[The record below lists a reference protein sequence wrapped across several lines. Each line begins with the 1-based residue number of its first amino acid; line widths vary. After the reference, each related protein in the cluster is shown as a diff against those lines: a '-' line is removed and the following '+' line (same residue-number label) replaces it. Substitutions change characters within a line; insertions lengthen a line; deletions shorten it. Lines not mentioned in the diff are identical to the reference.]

1 MRNGR
6 RAAAALA
13 VTALALIGPAGAQA
27 AESFYGVTASNRLVT
42 FNSDTPGAIRSGV
55 PITGL
60 ADSDTGIQGI
70 DVRPAD
76 GALYG
81 VGSAG
86 ILYRIDPATGVSTQ
100 IGLGFGL
107 SGRSFGVDFNP
118 VADRLRVVSDSGQN
132 LRVNPLTGGA
142 TTDRALAYAAG
153 DRNAGKAPSVVGA
166 AYTNNAG
173 DPRAVRA
180 RLRARRAGA
189 AVAAQR
195 RRAAHARG
203 ARLRCRGARGLR
215 HRRQR
220 QPRLGRLQA
229 RGQDRRGPVRA
240 EHEHRAGVPLRAPQR
255 RGHLHG

>member
-6 RAAAALA
+6 RGAAALA

-132 LRVNPLTGGA
+132 LRVNPITGGA

-166 AYTNNAG
+166 AYTNSTAG
-173 DPRAVRA
+173 RPPRSCSGSTPRATRWCCSRRPTTACCTRAGRSASMPWRPRASTSPPATTEPGPPSSARA
-180 RLRARRAGA
+180 RPTWA
-189 AVAAQR
+189 
-195 RRAAHARG
+195 
-203 ARLRCRGARGLR
+203 CTC
-215 HRRQR
+215 
-220 QPRLGRLQA
+220 
-229 RGQDRRGPVRA
+229 
-240 EHEHRAGVPLRAPQR
+240 
-255 RGHLHG
+255 